1 MRFAFIHA
9 EKASFPVA
17 ALCRLFGV
25 SRQGYYAYAARPA
38 REPADRAAWEAER
51 DRRTIEEIESRQ
63 KQFED
68 RLMSNY
74 DRLRDE
80 VMRLNKA
87 DLMNIKDERQR
98 QREIDNLAT
107 SGVEALN
114 EIELQE
120 EEEAAARRVIAEAG
134 DDDPRADDIDYQM
147 ELEIEAY
154 KKQQQTRTTR
164 RKEEE

>member
-1 MRFAFIHA
+1 MISKDLEKLKA
-9 EKASFPVA
+9 E
-17 ALCRLFGV
+17 
-25 SRQGYYAYAARPA
+25 
-38 REPADRAAWEAER
+38 RAAWEAER

-87 DLMNIKDERQR
+87 DLMNIKDERER
-98 QREIDNLAT
+98 QREIDNLAI

-114 EIELQE
+114 EIELQEE

-134 DDDPRADDIDYQM
+134 DDDPRGDDIDYQM

-154 KKQQQTRTTR
+154 KKEEQTMTTR

>member
-1 MRFAFIHA
+1 MIAKDLEKLKA
-9 EKASFPVA
+9 E
-17 ALCRLFGV
+17 
-25 SRQGYYAYAARPA
+25 
-38 REPADRAAWEAER
+38 RAAWEAER

-98 QREIDNLAT
+98 QREIDNLAI
-107 SGVEALN
+107 SGFGLIVDT
-114 EIELQE
+114 
-120 EEEAAARRVIAEAG
+120 AG
-134 DDDPRADDIDYQM
+134 QKFNQPQGFSY
-147 ELEIEAY
+147 
-154 KKQQQTRTTR
+154 
-164 RKEEE
+164 